1 MVTLHL
7 LFLSNSFGQECVGC
21 IFASFSANGW
31 SKIERQSAGMSPTF
45 VHAVQVIVL
54 GHEES
59 FDCVREL
66 HLLADSLINKNGII
80 PPQSNCEAR
89 KRISSHGNE
98 DLQVVDVT

>member
-1 MVTLHL
+1 MCWMY
-7 LFLSNSFGQECVGC
+7 FCF
-21 IFASFSANGW
+21 IFSEWLVKNRATVCRDESY
-31 SKIERQSAGMSPTF
+31 IRP
-45 VHAVQVIVL
+45 VQVIVL

-66 HLLADSLINKNGII
+66 HLLADSLINKNGIS